1 MGWADAMD
9 SRIGYDTDFLA
20 WTEEQARLLRE
31 ASRERINTPIDW
43 ENVAEEIES
52 MGRSE
57 LRAVESALVRVIE
70 HLLKLEYSPAADP
83 RGDWKVSVLEHRDR
97 VARDLS
103 ASPSLRGRIDTADLY
118 RTGRKIAALGPERD
132 GIRPNDLPPDCPYSL
147 EHLLDEDWW
156 PTNRHSLT

>member
-1 MGWADAMD
+1 MD

-31 ASRERINTPIDW
+31 AARERINTPIDW

-103 ASPSLRGRIDTADLY
+103 ASPSLRGRIDTAGIY
-118 RTGRKIAALGPERD
+118 KSGRKIAALGLERD
-132 GIRPNDLPPDCPYSL
+132 GMRLNDLPPDCPYSL
-147 EHLLDEDWW
+147 DQLLDEDWW
-156 PTNRHSLT
+156 PASRHGLT

>member
-1 MGWADAMD
+1 MD

-31 ASRERINTPIDW
+31 AARERINTPIDW

-70 HLLKLEYSPAADP
+70 HLLKLEYSQAADP
-83 RGDWKVSVLEHRDR
+83 RGNWRRTVREQRDQAVDGLED
-97 VARDLS
+97 
-103 ASPSLRGRIDTADLY
+103 SPSLRSKINLAKSFRRGRDYAMEGLQQDGVPADL
-118 RTGRKIAALGPERD
+118 
-132 GIRPNDLPPDCPYSL
+132 LPTECPYSL
-147 EHLLDEDWW
+147 DHLLDEDWW
-156 PTNRHSLT
+156 PNNRHGLT

>member
-1 MGWADAMD
+1 MD
-9 SRIGYDTDFLA
+9 SRIGYDTDYLA

-70 HLLKLEYSPAADP
+70 HLLKLEYSPASEL
-83 RGDWKVSVLEHRDR
+83 RGNWRRTVREQRDQVIDGLED
-97 VARDLS
+97 
-103 ASPSLRGRIDTADLY
+103 SPSLRGKIDLTKAYRRGRDYAAEGLEQDRLSADLMP
-118 RTGRKIAALGPERD
+118 A
-132 GIRPNDLPPDCPYSL
+132 DCPYSL
-147 EHLLDEDWW
+147 EQLLDTGWW
-156 PTNRHSLT
+156 PANRHGLA

>member
-1 MGWADAMD
+1 MD

-70 HLLKLEYSPAADP
+70 HLLKLEHSPAEPP
-83 RGDWKVSVLEHRDR
+83 RGGWRRSVREQRDQ
-97 VARDLS
+97 ANDALDD
-103 ASPSLRGRIDTADLY
+103 SPSLRGKLDVAKACRRGRDYAIDGLEQDRIAVELSLT
-118 RTGRKIAALGPERD
+118 
-132 GIRPNDLPPDCPYSL
+132 DCPYT
-147 EHLLDEDWW
+147 LDQILDPDWW
-156 PTNRHSLT
+156 PVNRHGLT

>member
-1 MGWADAMD
+1 MD

-31 ASRERINTPIDW
+31 AARERINTPIDW

-70 HLLKLEYSPAADP
+70 HLLKLEYSPADEP

-103 ASPSLRGRIDTADLY
+103 ASPSLRGRIDTADIY
-118 RTGRKIAALGPERD
+118 KSGRKIAALGLERD
-132 GIRPNDLPPDCPYSL
+132 GLHLRDLPPDCPFSL
-147 EHLLDEDWW
+147 NQLLDEDWW
-156 PTNRHSLT
+156 PTNRHGLT

>member
-1 MGWADAMD
+1 MD

-31 ASRERINTPIDW
+31 AARERINTSIDW

-70 HLLKLEYSPAADP
+70 HLLKLEHSPAADP

-103 ASPSLRGRIDTADLY
+103 ASPSLRGRIDTADIY
-118 RTGRKIAALGPERD
+118 KSGRKIAALGLERD
-132 GIRPNDLPPDCPYSL
+132 GLRPSDLPPDCPYSQDQ
-147 EHLLDEDWW
+147 LLDEDWW
-156 PTNRHSLT
+156 PLNRHGLT

>member
-1 MGWADAMD
+1 MD

-31 ASRERINTPIDW
+31 AARERINTPIDW

-70 HLLKLEYSPAADP
+70 HLLKLEHSPAVEP
-83 RGDWKVSVLEHRDR
+83 RGGWRWSVREQRDQ
-97 VARDLS
+97 ANDALDD
-103 ASPSLRGRIDTADLY
+103 SPSLRGKLDLGKAYRRGRDYAIDGLEQDRIAVEL
-118 RTGRKIAALGPERD
+118 ALT
-132 GIRPNDLPPDCPYSL
+132 DCPYT
-147 EHLLDEDWW
+147 LDQILDPYWW
-156 PTNRHSLT
+156 PVNRHDLS

>member
-1 MGWADAMD
+1 MD

-31 ASRERINTPIDW
+31 AARERINTPIDW

-103 ASPSLRGRIDTADLY
+103 ASPSLRGRIDTADIHK
-118 RTGRKIAALGPERD
+118 TGRKIAALGLERD
-132 GIRPNDLPPDCPYSL
+132 GMQLSDLPIDCPYSL
-147 EHLLDEDWW
+147 DQLLDEDWW
-156 PTNRHSLT
+156 PANRHDLT

>member
-1 MGWADAMD
+1 MD

-31 ASRERINTPIDW
+31 AARERINTPIDW

-70 HLLKLEYSPAADP
+70 HLLKLEYSPATDP

-103 ASPSLRGRIDTADLY
+103 ASPSLRGRIDIADIY
-118 RTGRKIAALGPERD
+118 KSGRKIAALGLERD
-132 GIRPNDLPPDCPYSL
+132 GLRLSDLPPDCPYSL
-147 EHLLDEDWW
+147 DQLLDEDWW
-156 PTNRHSLT
+156 PLNRHGLT

>member
-1 MGWADAMD
+1 MD

-31 ASRERINTPIDW
+31 AARERINTPIDW

-103 ASPSLRGRIDTADLY
+103 ASPSLRGRIDIADIY
-118 RTGRKIAALGPERD
+118 KSGRKIAALGLERD
-132 GIRPNDLPPDCPYSL
+132 GLRLSDLPPDCPYSL
-147 EHLLDEDWW
+147 NQLLDEDWW
-156 PTNRHSLT
+156 PLNRHGLT

>member
-1 MGWADAMD
+1 MD

-70 HLLKLEYSPAADP
+70 HLLKLEYSPAGEP

-97 VARDLS
+97 IARDLL
-103 ASPSLRGRIDTADLY
+103 ASPSLRGRIDPANIY
-118 RTGRKIAALGPERD
+118 RTGRKIAALGLERD
-132 GIRPNDLPPDCPYSL
+132 SIRLNDLPADCPFSL
-147 EHLLDEDWW
+147 EQLLDEDWW
-156 PTNRHSLT
+156 PTNRHGLA

>member
-1 MGWADAMD
+1 MD

-31 ASRERINTPIDW
+31 AARERINTPVDW

-70 HLLKLEYSPAADP
+70 HLLKLEHSPAADL

-103 ASPSLRGRIDTADLY
+103 ASPSLRGRIDTANIY
-118 RTGRKIAALGPERD
+118 KSGRKIAALGLERD
-132 GIRPNDLPPDCPYSL
+132 GMRPNDLPVDCPYSL
-147 EHLLDEDWW
+147 DQLLDEDWW
-156 PTNRHSLT
+156 PKSRHGLT

>member
-1 MGWADAMD
+1 MD

-31 ASRERINTPIDW
+31 ASRERIDTPIGW

-57 LRAVESALVRVIE
+57 LRAVESALVRVIQ

-103 ASPSLRGRIDTADLY
+103 AGPSLRGRIDTADLY
-118 RTGRKIAALGPERD
+118 RTGRKIAALGLERD
-132 GIRPNDLPPDCPYSL
+132 GIRPNGLPADRPYSL
-147 EHLLDEDWW
+147 EQLLDADWW
-156 PTNRHSLT
+156 PASRHGLA